1 MVKRGPGFWDYPL
14 QGPGP
19 VMFLQACQAAWK
31 LGHELSY
38 PFFSGLAVIQHLG
51 SMAVFLPNH
60 KGEL

>member
-1 MVKRGPGFWDYPL
+1 
-14 QGPGP
+14 
-19 VMFLQACQAAWK
+19 MFLQACQAAWK